1 MCIGFGVSGV
11 GAGEVWEVVMH
22 GSAGDALVVVPAGAV
37 THVEEKSFCIFNQ
50 GFHLKLYSRLPI
62 GILYVV
68 FMYF

>member
-37 THVEEKSFCIFNQ
+37 THVEEKSFCIF
-50 GFHLKLYSRLPI
+50 
-62 GILYVV
+62 
-68 FMYF
+68 